1 MSESGNSGNVVIAG
15 GGPVGMALA
24 IELAQRGIPS
34 TVVERYASLQEIP
47 KGQNLNQRTMEL
59 FHFWGAEERLR
70 GARTI
75 PASYGIGG
83 LTAYG
88 SLLSGYHYDW
98 LRRELVQ
105 DFYFRKPERLPQQ
118 ETERVLRARAAELNL
133 IDIHYGWRVDRVSQD
148 ESGAWVEAENT
159 ETCKTRRF
167 AGSYVV
173 GCDGAHSTVRSQAG
187 ITQTRNDHDKL
198 MVLLVFR
205 STGLHTLLERF
216 PGKSFYCVLHP
227 DLKGYW
233 RFFGRVDL
241 GSSWFFHAPVPPG
254 TTKENFNFEALL
266 HEAVGAPFD
275 VEFDHIGF
283 WDLRIATA
291 DDYRNGRVFVAGDAA
306 HSHPPYGGYGINTG
320 FEDARNLGWKLAAN
334 LKGWGGKSLL
344 ESYSAERQPVFASTA
359 RDFIERFIQD
369 DRRFLEAWNPDRD
382 RDEFEKHW
390 AERSGITSEVSSY
403 VPNYAGSPIVFGPSG
418 ARSGATGEHRVQAR
432 PGFHLTPCVLS
443 SGRNVYEALGHGFSL
458 IALGADPQTVDAF
471 RKAAAERSIPLDV
484 IEDAGSKNAEAY
496 GVRLVLVRPDQFVAW
511 TGGDEAVDP
520 DAVLAR
526 ASGS

>member
-24 IELAQRGIPS
+24 IELAQRGITS
-34 TVVERYASLQEIP
+34 TVVERYVSLQEIP

-70 GARTI
+70 AARTI

-105 DFYFRKPERLPQQ
+105 EFYFRKPERLPQQ
-118 ETERVLRARAAELNL
+118 ETERVLRARASELEQ
-133 IDIHYGWRVDRVSQD
+133 IDIHYGWRADRVFQD
-148 ESGAWVEAENT
+148 DTGAWVEAENA
-159 ETCKTRRF
+159 ETGETRRF

-173 GCDGAHSTVRSQAG
+173 GCDGAHSTMRERAG

-205 STGLHTLLERF
+205 STGLHRLLESF

-254 TTKENFNFEALL
+254 TTKENFDFKALL

-275 VEFDHIGF
+275 VAFDHIGF

-320 FEDARNLGWKLAAN
+320 FEDARNLGWKLAARMQ
-334 LKGWGGKSLL
+334 GWGSEALL
-344 ESYSAERQPVFASTA
+344 DSYSAERRPVFASTA

-369 DRRFLEAWNPDRD
+369 DRRFLETWNPEKDRT
-382 RDEFEKHW
+382 EFEIHW
-390 AERSGITSEVSSY
+390 TERSRITSEVSAY
-403 VPNYAGSPIVFGPSG
+403 VPNYAGSPAVSG
-418 ARSGATGEHRVQAR
+418 QPGAQSGATGEHRVQAR
-432 PGFHLTPCVLS
+432 AGFHLTPRVLS
-443 SGRNVYEALGHGFSL
+443 SGQNVYDALGPGFSL
-458 IALGADPQTVDAF
+458 IALGADPHIVDAF
-471 RKAAAERSIPLDV
+471 RKAATERSIPFV
-484 IEDAGSKNAEAY
+484 VVEDDSQDNAKAY
-496 GVRLVLVRPDQFVAW
+496 GARLVLVRPDQFVAW
-511 TGGDEAVDP
+511 TGDGETVDP
-520 DAVLAR
+520 DAVLAK
-526 ASGS
+526 ATGS